1 MSGLIH
7 VYCGEG
13 KGKTTSAMGLAL
25 RSVYSGKKVV
35 IAQFLKNGLSSEIL
49 ALKEKFDVNII
60 TSDSLTKFTWEMDE
74 NELKT
79 TIEQNNAIF
88 VQSVI
93 SKADVLILDEL
104 CSVCNSNLI
113 DVEIVE
119 NFIKTKP
126 LDMEVV
132 ITGREPLDFMLD
144 YADYITEMKKIKHPF
159 DKGIT
164 ARKGIEY

>member
-7 VYCGEG
+7 VYYGEG
-13 KGKTTSAMGLAL
+13 KGKTTSAIGLAL
-25 RSVYSGKKVV
+25 RSIYAGKKVV
-35 IAQFLKNGLSSEIL
+35 IAQFLKDGKSSEIL
-49 ALKEKFDVNII
+49 ALKENFDVTII
-60 TSDSLTKFTWEMDE
+60 TSDSLSKFTWEMDE

-79 TIEQNNAIF
+79 TIEINNSIF
-88 VQSVI
+88 VQSVF

-104 CSVCNSNLI
+104 CSVCTASLI
-113 DVEIVE
+113 DIEIIE

-126 LDMEVV
+126 LDMEII
-132 ITGREPLDFMLD
+132 ITGREPQDFMLD

-164 ARKGIEY
+164 ARQGIEY